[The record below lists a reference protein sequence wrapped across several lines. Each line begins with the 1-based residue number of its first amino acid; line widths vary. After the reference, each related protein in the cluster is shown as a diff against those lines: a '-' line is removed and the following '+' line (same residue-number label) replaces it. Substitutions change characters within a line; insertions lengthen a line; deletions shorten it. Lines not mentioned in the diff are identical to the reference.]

1 MALVG
6 RPNVGKSTL
15 LNALLG
21 ERIAIVSSHPQTTR
35 DKILGVLTLGDAQ
48 FAFLDTPGLHKPRT
62 KLGARM
68 NHEARQA
75 ARDADVVVFVTAAP
89 PEPTKAVGRVDA
101 ALLADLRGGDAP
113 VVLVINK
120 VDRVKEKGQLMGM
133 LSAYAEAF
141 DFTALV
147 PISAKND
154 DGLDRILAEV
164 KKHLPKGPPLFEDDT
179 LTDRPVRFLVAEFVR
194 EQILRHTREEVP
206 HGVAVVVD
214 RFDEAGKLPKIELS
228 IHVDREGHKKILVG
242 KKGSLLKEIGTRA
255 RKRVEGLLGQQVH
268 LALWVRVTPEWYAT
282 DRGLLEMAGTDSKGT
297 AEGSA
302 PTSPQRPE
310 THENE
315 A

>member
-1 MALVG
+1 MKKTSNTRAGTVALVG

-15 LNALLG
+15 LNGLLG

-35 DKILGVLTLGDAQ
+35 DKILGVLTRDEAQ
-48 FAFLDTPGLHKPRT
+48 YVFLDTPGLHKPKT

-75 ARDADVVVFVTAAP
+75 ARSADVVVFVTATG
-89 PEPTKAVGRVDA
+89 PEPAPVVGRVDA
-101 ALLADLRGGDAP
+101 ALLGELRGIEAP
-113 VVLVINK
+113 VVLAINK
-120 VDRVKEKGQLMGM
+120 VDRVREKGLLMGI

-141 DFTALV
+141 EFAALI

-154 DGLDRILAEV
+154 DGLDRILGEV
-164 KKHLPKGPPLFEDDT
+164 KKHLPEGPWHFEDDT

-214 RFDEAGKLPKIELS
+214 RFDESGKVPKVEIS

-242 KKGSLLKEIGTRA
+242 KKGALLKEIGTRA
-255 RKRVEGLLGQQVH
+255 RARVESLLGRQVH
-268 LALWVRVTPEWYAT
+268 LGLWVRVTPEWYT
-282 DRGLLEMAGTDSKGT
+282 SDRGLLEMGY
-297 AEGSA
+297 GS
-302 PTSPQRPE
+302 QD
-310 THENE
+310 THESGS
-315 A
+315 